1 MPVLEP
7 VLSEAPSTW
16 KNLPEPHID
25 KRYCSRCYVTLFC
38 YPCSEALL
46 IVVPVIIFVV
56 VVVLILLQCV
66 KISILRD
73 LGNWTPRSLVKEE
86 MPSLEMKPLA
96 TSHKTWG
103 QEKMSMTDSLFLLF
117 SLSLIFFLTKWKRK
131 KKMPSS
137 RNCCT
142 PLFLIFHMRGF
153 YLSTGGS
160 RKAGFLLSRCIN
172 TFSPTTCSLINC
184 NYFRSQDNPGFW
196 KQIHQ
201 MLFKVKTQA
210 RYRTNEREVFT
221 ACVTFPCKCLQTTE
235 TDIKE

>member
-1 MPVLEP
+1 MLCHIVL
-7 VLSEAPSTW
+7 LSLFWGSS
-16 KNLPEPHID
+16 
-25 KRYCSRCYVTLFC
+25 YCCSCYYFC
-38 YPCSEALL
+38 CCCCSYFASVCKDIHPARFGKLNSSFIGKGGNAFVRDETTGDWLL
-46 IVVPVIIFVV
+46 I
-56 VVVLILLQCV
+56 
-66 KISILRD
+66 R
-73 LGNWTPRSLVKEE
+73 
-86 MPSLEMKPLA
+86 LEGRRKCPWQTL
-96 TSHKTWG
+96 S
-103 QEKMSMTDSLFLLF
+103 FCF
-117 SLSLIFFLTKWKRK
+117 SLSLSFSFWQNGKE